1 MNRARYG
8 AAVILTQRSC
18 ATVYPV
24 SALLCA
30 ILAALITQYQANTC
44 GSVKSLQSV
53 VNVVQVVNPA
63 FNIQHQEIVDL
74 GLFRII
80 RLSGL

>member
-8 AAVILTQRSC
+8 AAVRLTQRSC
-18 ATVYPV
+18 ATVCPV

-30 ILAALITQYQANTC
+30 ILAALITQYQANIC

-53 VNVVQVVNPA
+53 VDAAQVVNPA
-63 FNIQHQEIVDL
+63 LNIQHQEIVDL
-74 GLFRII
+74 GLLRII

>member
-1 MNRARYG
+1 MNRVRYG
-8 AAVILTQRSC
+8 AAVRLTQRSC
-18 ATVYPV
+18 VTVYPV
-24 SALLCA
+24 IVLLCA

-63 FNIQHQEIVDL
+63 FNIQHQEIVVL